1 MGAEEE
7 RWAPHLPLKPYVAA
21 IMGELASGP
30 LHGYAL
36 MTRLEGFK
44 GGRGIGPATL
54 YRTLDRLVTEGW
66 IRPVQGAAP
75 SARRGSTYALTSSG
89 RGLLTAEVARLEGWA
104 RTAKAALGASVA
116 E

>member
-1 MGAEEE
+1 MGAADA

-21 IMGELASGP
+21 IMGELAGGP

-66 IRPVQGAAP
+66 IRPVQSASP

-89 RGLLTAEVARLEGWA
+89 RGVLSAEVARLEGWT
-104 RTAKAALGASVA
+104 RNAKAALGSSAA